1 MWKKLTTYL
10 TLTSTLLVGSMF
22 FCSFAGIIGPQGD
35 VLKIMYF
42 EKIPYLVML
51 IMLISGCLFSVL
63 THRLPFLQ
71 ARVCMLTG
79 LMLIGFQIWLGV
91 DFFKYHNEMVFSLT
105 MLFPLLG
112 AALEII
118 AARRALVDGM
128 TLQILKKMEVKK

>member
-10 TLTSTLLVGSMF
+10 TLIATLLVGSMF
-22 FCSFAGIIGPQGD
+22 FCSFASIIGPEGD
-35 VLKIMYF
+35 VLKIRYH

-91 DFFKYHNEMVFSLT
+91 DFFNYHSEMVFSLS
-105 MLFPLLG
+105 MLFPLL
-112 AALEII
+112 AASLEII

-128 TLQILKKMEVKK
+128 TLQILKNKLKKK

>member
-10 TLTSTLLVGSMF
+10 TLIATLLVGSMF
-22 FCSFAGIIGPQGD
+22 FCSFASIIGPEGD
-35 VLKIMYF
+35 VLKIRYH

-63 THRLPFLQ
+63 THKLPFLQ

-91 DFFKYHNEMVFSLT
+91 DFFNYHSEMVFSFS
-105 MLFPLLG
+105 MLFPLL
-112 AALEII
+112 ATSLEVI

-128 TLQILKKMEVKK
+128 TLQILKNKLKKK